1 MTSYDDKLHTIGAE
15 YMVGLN
21 DGTVLNK
28 IVFEGYKMFNGKQI
42 MCFRTLEKDSIV
54 TVNPSYHSFTIE
66 NCDME
71 MNEVLY
77 REMNESINKSQKE
90 N

>member
-42 MCFRTLEKDSIV
+42 MCFRTLEKDSVV

-66 NCDME
+66 NSNIE
-71 MNEVLY
+71 MNEVIY
-77 REMNESINKSQKE
+77 REMNENKTQKE
-90 N
+90 K

>member
-15 YMVGLN
+15 YMVGFN

-42 MCFRTLEKDSIV
+42 MCFRTLEKYSVV
-54 TVNPSYHSFTIE
+54 TVNPSYHIFTIE
-66 NCDME
+66 NFDIK

-77 REMNESINKSQKE
+77 REMNESINNPKE
-90 N
+90 K

>member
-28 IVFEGYKMFNGKQI
+28 IIFEGYKMFNGKQI
-42 MCFRTLEKDSIV
+42 MCFRTLDKDSIV

-66 NCDME
+66 NCGI
-71 MNEVLY
+71 
-77 REMNESINKSQKE
+77 EMNESINKTQKE

>member
-42 MCFRTLEKDSIV
+42 MCF
-54 TVNPSYHSFTIE
+54 
-66 NCDME
+66 
-71 MNEVLY
+71 
-77 REMNESINKSQKE
+77 
-90 N
+90 